1 MRINADV
8 VLKARTE
15 KSWSQDELAVAS
27 GLNLRTI
34 QRMEREGLG
43 SLQSKKALASALD
56 LDVND
61 LDYREIA
68 MTQKWEYKVVET
80 KDRAEIQSELAA
92 VGADG
97 WELVSTTAMFNTLM
111 TKVVYMLFL
120 KRPRS

>member
-1 MRINADV
+1 
-8 VLKARTE
+8 
-15 KSWSQDELAVAS
+15 
-27 GLNLRTI
+27 
-34 QRMEREGLG
+34 MEREGLG